1 MLRAKHVAVVANG
14 SINAYESFV
23 EILKLA
29 DVIIAADGGL
39 KHLEKMNVAP
49 SLIIGDFDSIDSLAY
64 YEKLFPMAEVRA
76 FEVRKDYTDS
86 ELAVRIALDY
96 QPETVTLIG
105 VTGTRLDHT
114 FGNLSLLKILYEAGV
129 EGVIIDDH
137 NQIRYIETELT
148 LKAEIGTNM
157 SIVPLSD
164 NVTGITLEGF
174 EYPLNDAT
182 LEFGSSTG
190 ISNVFAK
197 TTGRIVI
204 KAGRAF
210 VLQSRD

>member
-1 MLRAKHVAVVANG
+1 MLRGKHVAVVANG
-14 SINAYESFV
+14 SINTYKTFI
-23 EILKLA
+23 EILKTA

-39 KHLEKMNVAP
+39 KHLEKMNVP
-49 SLIIGDFDSIDSLAY
+49 PNLIIGDFDSIESLSY
-64 YEKLFPMAEVRA
+64 YEALFPLAEVRT

-86 ELAVRIALDY
+86 ELAVRIALEY
-96 QPETVTLIG
+96 KPELVTLIG

-137 NQIRYIETELT
+137 NEIRYIERELN

-164 NVTGITLEGF
+164 RVTGITLEGF

-190 ISNVFAK
+190 ISNVFARTRGK
-197 TTGRIVI
+197 IVI
-204 KAGRAF
+204 KTGRAF